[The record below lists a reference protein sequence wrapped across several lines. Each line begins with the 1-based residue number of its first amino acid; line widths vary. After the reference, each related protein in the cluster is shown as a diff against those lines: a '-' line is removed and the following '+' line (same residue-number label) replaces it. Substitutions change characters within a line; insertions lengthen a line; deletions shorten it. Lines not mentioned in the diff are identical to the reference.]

1 MKPCKSNKPG
11 SGLWRKWQPS
21 AERRLQGLEP
31 AVYMLTLHYHLSTSH
46 LGWRAATLWLLSWSK
61 IKLQIS
67 TFFLSKQF
75 QAALNRGMLM
85 WLCLQWTG
93 SYCGH
98 VCSFGRCKLQGKWL
112 SSSYKAKVL
121 NKQYPCRCWD
131 LGFICS
137 YEILRIYW
145 ESLSEAFRKRERP
158 CLDLLWRR
166 WNINSVL
173 PIIAGGTEKDVC
185 TLVLPS
191 HLGDKYTCC
200 PSILAD
206 QQPNCCGEGDEAT
219 RVLHW
224 LWKLVGKAERF
235 LENISTHP
243 SSGTSFSDVMGPR
256 GSWDPGG
263 KEGGCSAEKGS
274 SSFRD
279 ADTSIMPAS

>member
-1 MKPCKSNKPG
+1 
-11 SGLWRKWQPS
+11 
-21 AERRLQGLEP
+21 
-31 AVYMLTLHYHLSTSH
+31 
-46 LGWRAATLWLLSWSK
+46 
-61 IKLQIS
+61 
-67 TFFLSKQF
+67 
-75 QAALNRGMLM
+75 M

-121 NKQYPCRCWD
+121 IKQYPCRCWD

-137 YEILRIYW
+137 YEILHIYW
-145 ESLSEAFRKRERP
+145 EVLSEAVKKRQRP
-158 CLDLLWRR
+158 CLDLLWRK
-166 WNINSVL
+166 WNTNSQSSRSQ
-173 PIIAGGTEKDVC
+173 
-185 TLVLPS
+185 LVSQSKMFVPWCCPATWA
-191 HLGDKYTCC
+191 DRYTCC
-200 PSILAD
+200 PSIPAD
-206 QQPNCCGEGDEAT
+206 QQPNCCGEGDEVT
-219 RVLHW
+219 GVLHW

-243 SSGTSFSDVMGPR
+243 SSGTSFSDMMGPR

-274 SSFRD
+274 SLFRD